1 MFSALQMIIKYTT
14 GIEISANHNGLG
26 YNNLI
31 YMSLLLAKMQANSDG
46 NYLGSNAKVFSILA
60 IEEPEAHLQSGKHF
74 CLRKRTFKIWSCSIK
89 DAPIAVA

>member
-1 MFSALQMIIKYTT
+1 MIIKYTT

-46 NYLGSNAKVFSILA
+46 NYLGSNAKVF
-60 IEEPEAHLQSGKHF
+60 PYWQ
-74 CLRKRTFKIWSCSIK
+74 
-89 DAPIAVA
+89 